1 MTTDI
6 LPLYG
11 HVRASG
17 NHKQV
22 FQVLAL
28 LQQRV
33 STLHYNSE
41 ELFTSGQQMDFLE
54 GNQTNAAEN
63 THCFAVLYRFL
74 VFLSSDTTAVQDRRN
89 GNSFSQLS

>member
-11 HVRASG
+11 HFRASG

-22 FQVLAL
+22 SKVWPYRSRECPPYIVILK
-28 LQQRV
+28 
-33 STLHYNSE
+33 NS
-41 ELFTSGQQMDFLE
+41 TSGQQIDFLE
-54 GNQTNAAEN
+54 GNQTNATED
-63 THCFAVLYRFL
+63 TRCFAVPYRVL
-74 VFLSSDTTAVQDRRN
+74 VFLSSDTTGVQDRRG